1 MLTQTPLTTEQK
13 QALDELPTIWVRNDE
28 QLDKLMDEIDE
39 VDIIALDT
47 EFIKRDTFFPR
58 LALLQ
63 VNTGRAIYL
72 LDVPKL
78 DLYDFWQVIADVPT
92 MVLHACGEDL
102 GIYYLLSEL
111 PALDNVFD
119 TQIGLSFLT
128 GELSFGYQKALLDT
142 LDIHVD
148 KGESQSDWLQ
158 RPLTPEQERYA
169 SDDVRYLLA
178 LYDEIKTQLTE
189 QHLFDFAKQDSQHYA
204 HELYQV
210 SQQDDDKIY
219 LSVAD
224 FRYSREQLAILQA
237 LCEWREQ
244 LARSI
249 NRPRTYILRPQ
260 ALQEIVEK
268 PPLSLKQLSF
278 TSIKPNVIRM
288 YGQEIL
294 KIINDIRKNSDDSYP
309 DTLPIPYRSLTDDT
323 QKQLQSLIDN
333 QATTINVPNNVLIR
347 KKWLTDVYAFAMDNN
362 RELPIYL
369 LGWRHDWVIGTLVPA
384 FENLIANKNN
394 DLVKNVNP
402 INE

>member
-178 LYDEIKTQLTE
+178 LYDEIKTQLTD
-189 QHLFDFAKQDSQHYA
+189 QHLFDFSKQDSQHYA

-210 SQQDDDKIY
+210 SQQDDDKIC

-268 PPLSLKQLSF
+268 LPQSLKQLSF

-309 DTLPIPYRSLTDDT
+309 DTLPIPYRSLSDDM

-333 QATTINVPNNVLIR
+333 QATIINVPNNVLIR

-369 LGWRHDWVIGTLVPA
+369 LGWRHDWIIGTLVPA
-384 FENLIANKNN
+384 FENLVANKNN
-394 DLVKNVNP
+394 DLVENVNP
-402 INE
+402 

>member
-189 QHLFDFAKQDSQHYA
+189 QHLFDFAKQDSQ
-204 HELYQV
+204 
-210 SQQDDDKIY
+210 QDDDKIY

>member
-102 GIYYLLSEL
+102 GIYYLLSKL

-178 LYDEIKTQLTE
+178 LYDEIKTQLTD
-189 QHLFDFAKQDSQHYA
+189 QYLFDFSKQDSQHYA

-219 LSVAD
+219 LSMAD

-309 DTLPIPYRSLTDDT
+309 DTLPIPYRSLADDM

-333 QATTINVPNNVLIR
+333 QATIINVPNNVLIR

-369 LGWRHDWVIGTLVPA
+369 LGWRHDWIIGTLVPA

-394 DLVKNVNP
+394 DLVENVNP
-402 INE
+402 

>member
-178 LYDEIKTQLTE
+178 LYDEIRTQLTE
-189 QHLFDFAKQDSQHYA
+189 QHLFDFSKQDSQHYA

-268 PPLSLKQLSF
+268 LPQSLKQLSF

-309 DTLPIPYRSLTDDT
+309 DTLPIPYRSLSDDM

-333 QATTINVPNNVLIR
+333 QATIINVPNNVLIR

-369 LGWRHDWVIGTLVPA
+369 LGWRHDWIIGTLVPA

-394 DLVKNVNP
+394 GLVENVNP
-402 INE
+402 

>member
-178 LYDEIKTQLTE
+178 LYDEIKTQLTD
-189 QHLFDFAKQDSQHYA
+189 QHLFDFSKQDSQHYA

-268 PPLSLKQLSF
+268 LPQSLKQLSF

-309 DTLPIPYRSLTDDT
+309 DTLPIPYRSLADDM

-333 QATTINVPNNVLIR
+333 QATIINVPNNVLIR

-369 LGWRHDWVIGTLVPA
+369 LGWRHDWIIGTLVPA
-384 FENLIANKNN
+384 FENLVANKNN
-394 DLVKNVNP
+394 DLVENVNP
-402 INE
+402 

>member
-39 VDIIALDT
+39 VDIIAIDT

-178 LYDEIKTQLTE
+178 LYDEIKTQLTD
-189 QHLFDFAKQDSQHYA
+189 QHLFDFSKQDSQHYA

-268 PPLSLKQLSF
+268 LPQSLKQLSF

-309 DTLPIPYRSLTDDT
+309 DTLPIPYRSLSDDM

-333 QATTINVPNNVLIR
+333 QATIINVPNNVLIR

-369 LGWRHDWVIGTLVPA
+369 LGWRHDWIIGTLVPA

-394 DLVKNVNP
+394 DLVENVNP
-402 INE
+402 

>member
-13 QALDELPTIWVRNDE
+13 QTLDELPTIWVRNDE

-178 LYDEIKTQLTE
+178 LYDEIKTQLTD
-189 QHLFDFAKQDSQHYA
+189 QHLFDFSKQDSQHYA

-268 PPLSLKQLSF
+268 LPQSLKQLSF

-309 DTLPIPYRSLTDDT
+309 DTLPIPYRSLSDDM

-333 QATTINVPNNVLIR
+333 QATIINVPNNVLIR

-369 LGWRHDWVIGTLVPA
+369 LGWRHDWIIGTLVPA

-394 DLVKNVNP
+394 DLVENVNP
-402 INE
+402 